1 MKRSRG
7 VSFQSC
13 ALFSV
18 LMLAAVVMTCAMMT
32 WFLVSGAG
40 LWALATKPSSNQLSV
55 SGDPPEV
62 GAATNRSAT
71 DFTLRDLH
79 GNQVSLRQFSGQPV
93 VVNFWAT
100 WCPPCRAEVPHLV
113 EAYEREGGE
122 VVFLAI
128 SVDEPA
134 GTVRRFAE
142 KNGMPFIILLDDGG
156 KVASNHKVRG
166 IPVTLFISREGEIVA
181 RYAGQMSP
189 QRLEEGLSRIR

>member
-1 MKRSRG
+1 
-7 VSFQSC
+7 
-13 ALFSV
+13 
-18 LMLAAVVMTCAMMT
+18 MLAAVVMTCAMMT

-40 LWALATKPSSNQLSV
+40 LWALATKPSSNRLSV